1 LISPCQADS
10 LDGLVWVDR
19 SPERARA
26 GGADA
31 FGEVKPMLGT
41 MSTSMRRAGGPGRA
55 AQVKALVN
63 MPLIVDAT
71 PQSTVHA

>member
-1 LISPCQADS
+1 M
-10 LDGLVWVDR
+10 R
-19 SPERARA
+19 
-26 GGADA
+26 

-41 MSTSMRRAGGPGRA
+41 MSTSMRRAGGRGAP

-63 MPLIVDAT
+63 MPPIVDAT